1 MAITE
6 HYVEAIAHKLNLDTE
21 HVRQVGPP
29 FWDLLL
35 NELAYRFIR
44 RLICIRKVRRRRII
58 KRYRFVLW
66 NMDHC

>member
-6 HYVEAIAHKLNLDTE
+6 HYVEAIAHKLNLDIE

-35 NELAYRFIR
+35 NNSLPVYS
-44 RLICIRKVRRRRII
+44 
-58 KRYRFVLW
+58 
-66 NMDHC
+66 